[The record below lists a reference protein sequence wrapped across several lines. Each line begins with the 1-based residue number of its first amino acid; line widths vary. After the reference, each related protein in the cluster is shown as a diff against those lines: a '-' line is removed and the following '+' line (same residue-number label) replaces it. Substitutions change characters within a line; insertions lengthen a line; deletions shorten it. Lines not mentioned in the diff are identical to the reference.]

1 MPSLACG
8 RTKTMSE
15 KLKRCEV
22 LIGAVAFVGAAAV
35 LPVTAAEEER
45 HQWSSNKARIALE
58 LRQLSDEP
66 EIGFRTRVR

>member
-1 MPSLACG
+1 MPSLN
-8 RTKTMSE
+8 RTRTMSD

-35 LPVTAAEEER
+35 LPATAAEEER
-45 HQWSSNKARIALE
+45 RHWSTNSARIALE
-58 LRQLSDEP
+58 LRQASDEP